1 MFLKDAEQQILIAR
15 INQDRDDA
23 EDLNRKNSVYPVFS
37 TFKPTNSKRV
47 VASATCLIGGGVGG
61 ITPSTASMLEESP
74 NYTVSHIRCSSRK
87 GVVLIMSFRTGIWTT
102 FAISMVSIFMI
113 IITDIYL

>member
-1 MFLKDAEQQILIAR
+1 MFLKDAEQQILITR
-15 INQDRDDA
+15 IDQDRDGA

-61 ITPSTASMLEESP
+61 ITPSTAFMLEESP
-74 NYTVSHIRCSSRK
+74 NYTVLLEERF
-87 GVVLIMSFRTGIWTT
+87 GTDYVLSDWHLDHVRHLHG
-102 FAISMVSIFMI
+102 
-113 IITDIYL
+113 